1 MRDLT
6 LNRLRDSEKSKILRD
21 LNTAL
26 EAGFAIILARDAV
39 LRKKMVFLGSR
50 RQKFG
55 LWVFHGNGNIHPP
68 PPPPSTLPDPVPTTG
83 VLPRRGPDTST
94 LGKIIYNM
102 QSQSYDICVVPEEE
116 VAYERWSPTG
126 GSSVVV
132 IGGPH

>member
-21 LNTAL
+21 LNTTL

-39 LRKKMVFLGSR
+39 LRKKMVFGIEMTEFR
-50 RQKFG
+50 DVG
-55 LWVFHGNGNIHPP
+55 LSWKRDQIPPVPP
-68 PPPPSTLPDPVPTTG
+68 PPQAPSQTLFQRQVFF
-83 VLPRRGPDTST
+83 LW
-94 LGKIIYNM
+94 KIIYNM

-116 VAYERWSPTG
+116 VAYERWSPTR
-126 GSSVVV
+126 GSSVVI

>member
-21 LNTAL
+21 LNTTL

-39 LRKKMVFLGSR
+39 LRKKMVFGIEMTEFR
-50 RQKFG
+50 DVG
-55 LWVFHGNGNIHPP
+55 LSWKRDQIPP
-68 PPPPSTLPDPVPTTG
+68 APPPSTLPDPVPTTG

-94 LGKIIYNM
+94 LWKIIYNM

-116 VAYERWSPTG
+116 VAYERWLPTR
-126 GSSVVV
+126 GSSVVI

>member
-39 LRKKMVFLGSR
+39 LRKKMVFGIEMTEVR
-50 RQKFG
+50 DVG
-55 LWVFHGNGNIHPP
+55 LSWKRDQDP

-83 VLPRRGPDTST
+83 VLPRRGPDIST
-94 LGKIIYNM
+94 LRKIIYNM

-116 VAYERWSPTG
+116 VAYERWSPTR
-126 GSSVVV
+126 GSSVVA

>member
-26 EAGFAIILARDAV
+26 EAGFAIILAPDAV
-39 LRKKMVFLGSR
+39 LRKKMVFEIEMTEVR
-50 RQKFG
+50 DVG
-55 LWVFHGNGNIHPP
+55 LSWKRDQTPP
-68 PPPPSTLPDPVPTTG
+68 KKSTLPDPVPTTG

-94 LGKIIYNM
+94 LWKIIYNM
-102 QSQSYDICVVPEEE
+102 QSQSYDICVVPEEV
-116 VAYERWSPTG
+116 VAYERWSPTR
-126 GSSVVV
+126 GSSVVI

>member
-21 LNTAL
+21 LNTTL

-39 LRKKMVFLGSR
+39 LRKKMVFGIEMTEFRDVGLSWKR
-50 RQKFG
+50 DQTPPQAPSQTLFQRQVFF
-55 LWVFHGNGNIHPP
+55 LW
-68 PPPPSTLPDPVPTTG
+68 
-83 VLPRRGPDTST
+83 
-94 LGKIIYNM
+94 KIIYNM

-116 VAYERWSPTG
+116 VAYERWLPTR
-126 GSSVVV
+126 GSSVVI

>member
-21 LNTAL
+21 LNTTL

-39 LRKKMVFLGSR
+39 LRKKMVFGIEMTEFRDVVLSWKR
-50 RQKFG
+50 DQT
-55 LWVFHGNGNIHPP
+55 PP
-68 PPPPSTLPDPVPTTG
+68 PPAPPSTLPDPVPTTR

-94 LGKIIYNM
+94 LWKIIYNM
-102 QSQSYDICVVPEEE
+102 QSRYDICVVPEEE
-116 VAYERWSPTG
+116 VAYERWLPTR
-126 GSSVVV
+126 GSSVVI